1 MSYHTNSS
9 TPTTSSGAGS
19 TYGGGG
25 ATTTYSSSSFIKEKD
40 GETAPLGFHFMDD
53 GTLMSD
59 VQHIREHGYDKK
71 TINSFT
77 IDAKDINHL
86 GESKAFS
93 IQGSGIFSLEIS
105 DSDGKYYNFN
115 TRAWSTTKSGLYRV
129 ELLGTYRSSI
139 YFPAIAFQDSTCDY
153 NNDPTIA
160 HDDDDGD
167 IKVGMLVAGT
177 GIPLGSTVAT
187 VSSDTSF
194 ELSAS
199 TTGGAVTNGT
209 LTFSILKNFT
219 INLFA
224 ETVENIQTSHAAYSE
239 YAEADGSINVN
250 KSTGSNSNL
259 LKRIIYQD
267 VVKNLYLS
275 CIAPSLTTPSA
286 DTINQADGSANK
298 IIIDGDATDK
308 NVVRIGDKVTSGTD
322 IPASVHALVTE
333 INPDGDST
341 HEIKISVTDTISNN
355 DAITFTP
362 AFNGMTPNGVINTT
376 GQQAFEVSS
385 GGNLRS
391 SFSITCTAQVGRT
404 LSVSKIPTINDLC
417 TFTTVTFGADPIV
430 IPGENIG
437 SSTHY
442 GWPVTNIAGL
452 QGGMLLDPARAN
464 GTSTDVSKGVNT
476 TTPAEISSYS
486 SAKPSLDLIK
496 RRYYTDVNET
506 TVSDVYVPGINLD
519 GNIATAKNRNNI
531 VTAQAGNL
539 IFSKQQANALKAD
552 SGVRIFAYGAG
563 QIKSLTGMG
572 VAISDIVITP
582 TQVSTTTA
590 AAVSNSVTIPVTE
603 AESISAGMAIRGI
616 GINTSTAIPTVLLKS
631 GTDGAKNLTASAA
644 QTLEDGQ
651 TLFFD
656 DASNILTIT
665 GTIEISNVAISDT
678 TLYLDVERFLSVS

>member
-1 MSYHTNSS
+1 MSYHNNTSAS
-9 TPTTSSGAGS
+9 GSGASEPSITYTSSA
-19 TYGGGG
+19 
-25 ATTTYSSSSFIKEKD
+25 FVKEKD
-40 GETAPLGFHFMDD
+40 GVIAPLGFHFMDD

-59 VQHIREHGYDKK
+59 AEHIRVNGYDEK

-77 IDAKDINHL
+77 IDTKDIDRL
-86 GESKAFS
+86 GENKAFS

-105 DSDGKYYNFN
+105 DSDGNYYNFN
-115 TRAWSTTKSGLYRV
+115 TQTWSTTKSGLYRV
-129 ELLGTYRSSI
+129 ELLGEYSSSI
-139 YFPAIAFQDSTCDY
+139 LFPAIAFTDATCDY

-187 VSSDTSF
+187 VTSDTRF
-194 ELSAS
+194 ELSVAA
-199 TTGGAVTNGT
+199 TATATNET
-209 LTFSILKNFT
+209 LSFSILKNFT

>member
-430 IPGENIG
+430 IPGEDIS

-442 GWPVTNIAGL
+442 GWPVTNITGL
-452 QGGMLLDPARAN
+452 QSGMYLDPARA
-464 GTSTDVSKGVNT
+464 GTGVNT
-476 TTPAEISSYS
+476 TTPATISKYIST
-486 SAKPSLDLIK
+486 KTDLELVQ
-496 RRYYTDVNET
+496 RRHYTDVNSI
-506 TVSDVYVPGINLD
+506 TVNDTVIDGINPD
-519 GNIATAKNRNNI
+519 GNIITAVDRNKNT
-531 VTAQAGNL
+531 TAQIGNI